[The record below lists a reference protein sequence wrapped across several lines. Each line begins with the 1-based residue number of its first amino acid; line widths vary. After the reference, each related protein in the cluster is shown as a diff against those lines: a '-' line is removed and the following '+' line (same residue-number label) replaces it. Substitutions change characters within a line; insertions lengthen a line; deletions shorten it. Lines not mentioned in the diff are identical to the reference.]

1 MLDNEKIALLTA
13 DIKKKRELQHIND
26 GFVKEQLLAYLR
38 QEHKL
43 FRLLQENCNPKSKSY
58 SIVIKQ
64 VRARLRKAYGLFRDN
79 PAKRRELMEKLLAAP
94 AAAQK
99 KLVDEILSTHASA
112 KERLPVYNTLYK
124 KIFAVTGK
132 PRVILDL
139 GCGINPFSF
148 PYMGLKKCAYLAYD
162 INEEEINILNQYFSL
177 LRRKIPYFEGRA
189 AAADIQQMPKIPPA
203 DICFLFKMTDVLDK
217 NKGHKA
223 TEEML
228 KRIPARHI
236 VVSFATKTMSG
247 KKMTAPRRNW
257 MEWLCKRLGYE
268 FTILEFENELFYV
281 VKKG

>member
-1 MLDNEKIALLTA
+1 M
-13 DIKKKRELQHIND
+13 
-26 GFVKEQLLAYLR
+26 
-38 QEHKL
+38 
-43 FRLLQENCNPKSKSY
+43 
-58 SIVIKQ
+58 IKQ

-139 GCGINPFSF
+139 GRGINPFSF

-228 KRIPARHI
+228 KKDSRQ
-236 VVSFATKTMSG
+236 TYCG
-247 KKMTAPRRNW
+247 
-257 MEWLCKRLGYE
+257 
-268 FTILEFENELFYV
+268 
-281 VKKG
+281 